1 MYYVG
6 AGAHALLKYVKV
18 EASSSN
24 LEIMFAIL
32 IYYTCTSEDLNE
44 RPGVTSM

>member
-32 IYYTCTSEDLNE
+32 TCTSEDLNE